1 MMGLGRERE
10 LFRVMDMDQRLVQLP
25 EEGLLIAES
34 LGKAI
39 NARAGDTVT
48 IEVLEGERPVR
59 DVRVA
64 GLIKDFAG
72 TSAYMDLAALSR
84 FMQEDRVVSGA
95 FLSVDAREISEFY
108 REIKETPRIA
118 SVTSQRAA
126 LESFKEIL
134 AENMLR
140 MRFFNVLF
148 GTIIAF
154 GVVYNTAR
162 ITLSE
167 RSREMATLRV
177 LGFTRGEISRM
188 LLGEIAVLTLV
199 AVPFGLIAGYGLAR
213 FTVAALQ
220 TETQQFPMVVSSAT
234 FAFAASVTLLGTLV
248 SALVVRRRLDHLDLV
263 AVLKSRE

>member
-1 MMGLGRERE
+1 M
-10 LFRVMDMDQRLVQLP
+10 
-25 EEGLLIAES
+25 
-34 LGKAI
+34 
-39 NARAGDTVT
+39 
-48 IEVLEGERPVR
+48 
-59 DVRVA
+59 
-64 GLIKDFAG
+64 
-72 TSAYMDLAALSR
+72 
-84 FMQEDRVVSGA
+84 
-95 FLSVDAREISEFY
+95 
-108 REIKETPRIA
+108 A

-154 GVVYNTAR
+154 GVVYDTAR

-188 LLGEIAVLTLV
+188 LLGEIAVLTLM
-199 AVPFGLIAGYGLAR
+199 AVPFGWLAGYGLAR
-213 FTVAALQ
+213 LTVEALQ

-234 FAFAASVTLLGTLV
+234 FAFATIVTLAATVV